1 MQPFK
6 SHFYVLVLGMFSF
19 VIFVVLNAFVLSWV
33 CPRFVLKSPHIP
45 CTVFTMTFFSWNVF
59 SFTFKGVKAGH
70 LSWCLPHHVLSLC
83 LGRAE
88 LLESATS
95 PRPSFHILRA
105 QKEHWSFC
113 TMSFIFP
120 NLLVNNL
127 RISKNGVSNL
137 DLDRAE
143 VDIILINCYI
153 GLCKTHQMALKNIPS
168 QTIYDYV

>member
-1 MQPFK
+1 MNIFNYSFFSFQFKSNLLLVKLYPLSVQPFK

-19 VIFVVLNAFVLSWV
+19 GIFVVLNAFVLSWV
-33 CPRFVLKSPHIP
+33 CLRFVLKSPHIP

-59 SFTFKGVKAGH
+59 SLTFKGVKTGH

-88 LLESATS
+88 LLESATC

-105 QKEHWSFC
+105 QKGHWSFC

-120 NLLVNNL
+120 NFLVNNL
-127 RISKNGVSNL
+127 FQKMVYQI
-137 DLDRAE
+137 
-143 VDIILINCYI
+143 
-153 GLCKTHQMALKNIPS
+153 
-168 QTIYDYV
+168 